1 MVAEKKKEGRWK
13 EKAGRR
19 NCFVVGG
26 QWGGLEGKRI

>member
-1 MVAEKKKEGRWK
+1 MAEKTIEDRWK

-26 QWGGLEGKRI
+26 RWGGLGGKRI